1 MRGDGSVRRCGPP
14 RRCVC
19 VCCVRRGIRRS
30 GGIVRGRLWRPY
42 RPFQVIGVLAA
53 VLPIARKSQQFSR
66 SAECAGKLPTP
77 AQVNL
82 AKSGERLHANTA
94 PIPWAASNARQCS
107 TKLPRGSYRTNSS
120 CCNQRSQRLEEV
132 DGFFVRSELESMGGE
147 FYPRYLPATEVGV
160 PQPAECARA
169 PKAARRCR
177 RRGVSENS

>member
-1 MRGDGSVRRCGPP
+1 MFVKSSRGTRVANNSGSGYQARRLQCETLRATTPL
-14 RRCVC
+14 C
-19 VCCVRRGIRRS
+19 VCCVRCGIRRS

-94 PIPWAASNARQCS
+94 PIPWAASNASQCS
-107 TKLPRGSYRTNSS
+107 TKPPRGSYRTNSS
-120 CCNQRSQRLEEV
+120 CCDQRSQRLEEV
-132 DGFFVRSELESMGGE
+132 DGFFVRSELESMGGDHE
-147 FYPRYLPATEVGV
+147 FSDTPR
-160 PQPAECARA
+160 
-169 PKAARRCR
+169 
-177 RRGVSENS
+177 